1 LEKKAWQTISMLL
14 LFKIQD
20 YMERASRGEV
30 SIPPEAVL
38 DFADSCRDSVTTQLN
53 KERQY
58 KIRMSGLGRPLCQ
71 QLLEKKGIEQEVQY
85 NMLFRFLFGDIVEA
99 IAVLVLEQAGVDI
112 VDKQKAVS
120 LNIDGTNVS
129 GTLDLIIRD
138 EFGQDKVWDIK
149 SASEWAYKFK
159 YTGYGGYEKI
169 KEDDPFGYIMQ
180 GHLYGEATGLPFGG
194 WIVINKSS
202 GEVTVVEAP
211 DWQANDR
218 KEYMADAKER
228 IKVLTDE
235 SLEFK
240 VPFKDIFEVYKQDGQ
255 EVRTGNKLLPRPC
268 NMCGYKAHCWKDAV
282 SHDKITSKA
291 KQPPQVWYSRLKR
304 KSL

>member
-1 LEKKAWQTISMLL
+1 
-14 LFKIQD
+14 
-20 YMERASRGEV
+20 MERASRGEV
-30 SIPPEAVL
+30 DLPPEAVL
-38 DFADSCRDSVTTQLN
+38 DFAKSCEEAVSRQLN
-53 KERQY
+53 KERHY
-58 KIRMSGLGRPLCQ
+58 KIRMSGLGRPVCQ
-71 QLLEKKGIEQEVQY
+71 QLLEKKGIQQEIQY

-112 VDKQKAVS
+112 IDKQKAVS
-120 LNIDGTNVS
+120 LNIDGTDVS

-228 IKVLTDE
+228 IKILTDE

-268 NMCGYKAHCWKDAV
+268 NMCGYKTHCWKDAV
-282 SHDKITSKA
+282 VHDKVTSKA

>member
-1 LEKKAWQTISMLL
+1 
-14 LFKIQD
+14 
-20 YMERASRGEV
+20 MERASRGEV
-30 SIPPEAVL
+30 DLSPEAVL
-38 DFADSCRDSVTTQLN
+38 DFANSCEEAVSKQLN
-53 KERQY
+53 KERRY
-58 KIRMSGLGRPLCQ
+58 KIRMSGLGRPVCQ
-71 QLLEKKGIEQEVQY
+71 QLLEKKGIQQEIQY
-85 NMLFRFLFGDIVEA
+85 NMLFRFLFGDIVES
-99 IAVLVLEQAGVDI
+99 IAVLVLEQAGIDI
-112 VDKQKAVS
+112 IDKQKAVS
-120 LNIDGTNVS
+120 LNIDGTDVS

-202 GEVTVVEAP
+202 GEVAVVEAP

-218 KEYMADAKER
+218 KEYMADAKEQ

-255 EVRTGNKLLPRPC
+255 EVRTGNKLLPKPC
-268 NMCGYKAHCWKDAV
+268 TMCGYKAHCWKDAV
-282 SHDKITSKA
+282 VHDKITSKA

>member
-1 LEKKAWQTISMLL
+1 
-14 LFKIQD
+14 
-20 YMERASRGEV
+20 MERASRGEV
-30 SIPPEAVL
+30 DLPPEAVL
-38 DFADSCRDSVTTQLN
+38 DFANSCEEAVSRQLN
-53 KERQY
+53 KERHY
-58 KIRMSGLGRPLCQ
+58 KIRMSGLGRPVCQ
-71 QLLEKKGIEQEVQY
+71 QLLEKKGIQQEIQY

-112 VDKQKAVS
+112 IDKQKAVS
-120 LNIDGTNVS
+120 LNIDGTDVS

-228 IKVLTDE
+228 IKILTDE

-282 SHDKITSKA
+282 VHDKITSKA

>member
-1 LEKKAWQTISMLL
+1 
-14 LFKIQD
+14 
-20 YMERASRGEV
+20 MERASRGEV
-30 SIPPEAVL
+30 DLPPEAVL
-38 DFADSCRDSVTTQLN
+38 DFAKSCEEAVSRQLN

-58 KIRMSGLGRPLCQ
+58 KIRMSGLGRPVCQ
-71 QLLEKKGIEQEVQY
+71 QLLEKKGIQQEIQY

-112 VDKQKAVS
+112 IDKQKAVS
-120 LNIDGTNVS
+120 LNIDGTDVS

-282 SHDKITSKA
+282 VHDKITSKA

>member
-1 LEKKAWQTISMLL
+1 
-14 LFKIQD
+14 
-20 YMERASRGEV
+20 MERASRGEV

-53 KERQY
+53 KQRQY

-71 QLLEKKGIEQEVQY
+71 QLLEKKGVEQEVQY
-85 NMLFRFLFGDIVEA
+85 NMLFRFLFGDLVEA

-112 VDKQKAVS
+112 IEKQKAVN
-120 LNIDGTNVS
+120 LNIGGTNVS

-138 EFGQDKVWDIK
+138 EFGQDKVWDVK

-211 DWQANDR
+211 DWQADDR

-282 SHDKITSKA
+282 VHDKITSKA

>member
-1 LEKKAWQTISMLL
+1 
-14 LFKIQD
+14 
-20 YMERASRGEV
+20 MERASRGEV

-53 KERQY
+53 KQRQY

-71 QLLEKKGIEQEVQY
+71 QLLEKKGVEQEVQY
-85 NMLFRFLFGDIVEA
+85 NMLFRFLFGDLVEA

-112 VDKQKAVS
+112 IEKQKAVN
-120 LNIDGTNVS
+120 LNIGGTNVS

-138 EFGQDKVWDIK
+138 EFGQDKVWDVK

-211 DWQANDR
+211 DWQADDR

-240 VPFKDIFEVYKQDGQ
+240 VPFKDVFEVYKQDGQ

-268 NMCGYKAHCWKDAV
+268 TMCGYKAHCWKDAV
-282 SHDKITSKA
+282 VHDKVTSKA
-291 KQPPQVWYSRLKR
+291 KQPPQVWYSKLKR

>member
-1 LEKKAWQTISMLL
+1 
-14 LFKIQD
+14 
-20 YMERASRGEV
+20 MERASRGEV
-30 SIPPEAVL
+30 DLPPEAVL
-38 DFADSCRDSVTTQLN
+38 DFAKSCEEAVSRQLN
-53 KERQY
+53 KERHF
-58 KIRMSGLGRPLCQ
+58 KIRMSGLGRPVCQ
-71 QLLEKKGIEQEVQY
+71 QLLEKKGIHQEIQY

-99 IAVLVLEQAGVDI
+99 IAVLVLEQAGIDI
-112 VDKQKAVS
+112 IDKQKAVS
-120 LNIDGTNVS
+120 LNIDGTDVS

-218 KEYMADAKER
+218 KEYLADAKER

-282 SHDKITSKA
+282 VHDKITSKA

>member
-1 LEKKAWQTISMLL
+1 
-14 LFKIQD
+14 
-20 YMERASRGEV
+20 MERASRGEV
-30 SIPPEAVL
+30 DLPPEAVL
-38 DFADSCRDSVTTQLN
+38 DFAKSCEEAVSRQLN
-53 KERQY
+53 KERHY
-58 KIRMSGLGRPLCQ
+58 KIRMSGLGRPVCQ
-71 QLLEKKGIEQEVQY
+71 QLLEKKGIQQEIQY

-112 VDKQKAVS
+112 IDKQKAVS
-120 LNIDGTNVS
+120 LNIDGTDVS

-228 IKVLTDE
+228 IKILTDE

-268 NMCGYKAHCWKDAV
+268 NMCGYKTHCWKDAV
-282 SHDKITSKA
+282 VHDKITSKA

>member
-1 LEKKAWQTISMLL
+1 
-14 LFKIQD
+14 
-20 YMERASRGEV
+20 MERASRGEV
-30 SIPPEAVL
+30 DLPPEAVL
-38 DFADSCRDSVTTQLN
+38 DFAKSCEESVSRQLN
-53 KERQY
+53 KERHY
-58 KIRMSGLGRPLCQ
+58 KIRMSGLGRPVCQ
-71 QLLEKKGIEQEVQY
+71 QLLEKKGIQQEIQY

-112 VDKQKAVS
+112 IDKQKAVS
-120 LNIDGTNVS
+120 LNIDGTDVS

-202 GEVTVVEAP
+202 GEVAVVEAP

-228 IKVLTDE
+228 IKILTDE

-255 EVRTGNKLLPRPC
+255 EIRTGNKLLPRPC
-268 NMCGYKAHCWKDAV
+268 NMCGYKTHCWKDAV
-282 SHDKITSKA
+282 VHDKVTSKA